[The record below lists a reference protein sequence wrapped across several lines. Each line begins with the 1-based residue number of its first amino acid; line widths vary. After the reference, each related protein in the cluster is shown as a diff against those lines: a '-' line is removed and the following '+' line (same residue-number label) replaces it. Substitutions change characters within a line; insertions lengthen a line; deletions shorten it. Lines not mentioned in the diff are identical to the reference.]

1 MDLPTEPGTD
11 AGENTACGHSWDE
24 IFGADDALAPAEQGC
39 GQRAGE
45 KEQQID
51 GPGLCVRCLMHN
63 GQPEHQQAAATDAK
77 ACQDPKS
84 GADDY

>member
-1 MDLPTEPGTD
+1 MDLLTEPGAD

-24 IFGADDALAPAEQGC
+24 IFGTDDALAPAEQGC
-39 GQRAGE
+39 GQRTGE

-77 ACQDPKS
+77 ACQDPKR
-84 GADDY
+84 GADNY